1 MQKHNHKE
9 FISDITLINFLYS
22 KNQKTNKQEIIDII
36 VELKKRGYYTFDIAK
51 FIGYSRQTIET
62 ILRNENAYITRREA
76 EEIAKK
82 RGNDWVLAKYKQNK
96 KVRKSYL

>member
-1 MQKHNHKE
+1 MKKHNNIE
-9 FISDITLINFLYS
+9 FMGDTQLIEYLHS
-22 KNQKTNKQEIIDII
+22 KNQKTNKQEIIDTI

-62 ILRNENAYITRREA
+62 ILRNKNAYITRRQA

-96 KVRKSYL
+96 KARKSYQ

>member
-1 MQKHNHKE
+1 MKKHNHKE
-9 FISDITLINFLYS
+9 FISDITLIDFLYS
-22 KNQKTNKQEIIDII
+22 KNQKTNKQEIIEII

>member
-1 MQKHNHKE
+1 MNKYKSDKE
-9 FISDITLINFLYS
+9 LIKFLLS
-22 KNQKTNKQEIIDII
+22 KNQKENKNLIIDTI
-36 VELKKRGYYTFDIAK
+36 VELKKRGYYTFDIAA

-62 ILRNENAYITRREA
+62 ILRNENAYITRRQA

-96 KVRKSYL
+96 KARKSYQ